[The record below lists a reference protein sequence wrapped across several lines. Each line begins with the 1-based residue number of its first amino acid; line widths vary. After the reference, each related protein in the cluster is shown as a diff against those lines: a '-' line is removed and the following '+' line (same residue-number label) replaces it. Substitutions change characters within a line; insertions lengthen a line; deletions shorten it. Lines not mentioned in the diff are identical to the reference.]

1 MGRFNLLDEPWISV
15 LVDKNGEKTD
25 VSMLEFFKNADH
37 YHSLAGEM
45 ETQNFAV
52 MRFLLSVVQTVFS
65 RFDYHGDV
73 LPGIILDEKW
83 RQTEPLDEDDR
94 DDFELAAEE
103 SWEQL
108 FLSGQFPD
116 IVCNYLEKWRDHF
129 FLFDE
134 EYPIYQVNQ
143 REMDEIMSKIPKKSK
158 PTTIYGKNLNR
169 TISES
174 ENKTA
179 LFAPVVS
186 TKRGNRSRKDVLT
199 EAELVRWL
207 LMFQGYSGLAD
218 KVSLTTPDQR
228 PSKGWLFD
236 VGGIFLFGN
245 NAFETLV
252 MNFIPDSPVDDR
264 IFSGRVQKPCWE
276 TSGEDVIKRLCMGNS
291 IDNLAELYTNWSR
304 AILINPNTN
313 VSEPIEINVVKLPE
327 IEHTEKSIEPMTLWK
342 WNENGVNK
350 NCFTPK
356 KHLAEQSLWRNFG
369 IITMKTSADGTKKQH
384 QPGILAQYKRLAE
397 STGSRWTNLTGIS
410 MKDDGNATSWLP
422 VDEIT
427 DSFRIND
434 LVITDNG
441 SEGWVIRINDAVE
454 TTKEVVSIIFRDY
467 LRGICEIRKL
477 RLTDPVD
484 PYAEGFIAEEIGKTY
499 MAIDMHFKEWLSS
512 IEPNA
517 SKEKKIKEWYSQL
530 RKIVLARGEELFE
543 NSTSRD
549 LSGIRTDSGIEN
561 IATKYWR
568 FVSRV
573 NKKIGKG
580 GEI

>member
-37 YHSLAGEM
+37 YYSLAGEM

-186 TKRGNRSRKDVLT
+186 TKRGNRSRS
-199 EAELVRWL
+199 AR
-207 LMFQGYSGLAD
+207 
-218 KVSLTTPDQR
+218 
-228 PSKGWLFD
+228 
-236 VGGIFLFGN
+236 
-245 NAFETLV
+245 
-252 MNFIPDSPVDDR
+252 
-264 IFSGRVQKPCWE
+264 
-276 TSGEDVIKRLCMGNS
+276 KRL
-291 IDNLAELYTNWSR
+291 
-304 AILINPNTN
+304 
-313 VSEPIEINVVKLPE
+313 
-327 IEHTEKSIEPMTLWK
+327 
-342 WNENGVNK
+342 
-350 NCFTPK
+350 
-356 KHLAEQSLWRNFG
+356 
-369 IITMKTSADGTKKQH
+369 
-384 QPGILAQYKRLAE
+384 
-397 STGSRWTNLTGIS
+397 
-410 MKDDGNATSWLP
+410 
-422 VDEIT
+422 
-427 DSFRIND
+427 
-434 LVITDNG
+434 
-441 SEGWVIRINDAVE
+441 
-454 TTKEVVSIIFRDY
+454 
-467 LRGICEIRKL
+467 
-477 RLTDPVD
+477 
-484 PYAEGFIAEEIGKTY
+484 
-499 MAIDMHFKEWLSS
+499 
-512 IEPNA
+512 
-517 SKEKKIKEWYSQL
+517 
-530 RKIVLARGEELFE
+530 
-543 NSTSRD
+543 
-549 LSGIRTDSGIEN
+549 
-561 IATKYWR
+561 
-568 FVSRV
+568 
-573 NKKIGKG
+573 
-580 GEI
+580 